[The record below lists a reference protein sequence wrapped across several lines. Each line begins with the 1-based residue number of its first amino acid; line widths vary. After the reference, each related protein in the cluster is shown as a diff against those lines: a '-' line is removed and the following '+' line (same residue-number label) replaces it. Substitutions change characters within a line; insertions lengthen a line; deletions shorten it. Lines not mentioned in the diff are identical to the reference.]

1 MKIQCDLCGGMFSRG
16 AGYAAHR
23 RACEKKNSK
32 LQSVAPGYI
41 ASSEPVD
48 NSQNLEE
55 SPEDLST
62 DQSTDSST
70 EQSTVDP
77 QPEPMTWDSWSRE
90 NPETK
95 DATDKAAKAV
105 ERGASGGASGIMACL
120 AEDGVGVPALIAL
133 ACLRALPPALTDDEL
148 LSLRA
153 VWEGDQIEL
162 SPGMQRLL
170 VTVVLVGP
178 RVLSH
183 PTYGTY
189 IRGLFVKKK
198 RPAVAAPTPAPTPAP
213 TESATP
219 APTTPPANQ
228 AAPVEV
234 DLDTLQAWERI

>member
-1 MKIQCDLCGGMFSRG
+1 MKIQCDLCGGMFSKG

-23 RACEKKNSK
+23 RACEKKHSK
-32 LQSVAPGYI
+32 LQSAAPGYI
-41 ASSEPVD
+41 ASSEAVD

-55 SPEDLST
+55 SSDDLST
-62 DQSTDSST
+62 AKPADSST
-70 EQSTVDP
+70 ERSTVDP

-90 NPETK
+90 NPEAK

-198 RPAVAAPTPAPTPAP
+198 RRAVAAPTPAPTPAP
-213 TESATP
+213 TETP
-219 APTTPPANQ
+219 TTAPTPPPANQ